1 MAKLKTVPP
10 PAAAEA
16 APAPPKKWRKT
27 LIIGLAVL
35 VLAAAGGGAWFA
47 LKPSAGHSTAVV
59 EKKAPVFVNMEPF
72 TVNLLPENGD
82 HYLQVGIVYQV
93 SEDKTTDT
101 MKTYL
106 PVIRSRL
113 LLLLSAKRPSELS
126 SPDGKKK
133 LVDELVAAARESL
146 PDGAT
151 PERGIQGAYLAAFV
165 IQ

>member
-10 PAAAEA
+10 PAPEA
-16 APAPPKKWRKT
+16 APAPPKKSRKM
-27 LIIGLAVL
+27 LIIGIAVI

-47 LKPSAGHSTAVV
+47 MKPSGEHGTAAV
-59 EKKAPVFVNMEPF
+59 EKKPPVFVTMEPF

-93 SEDKTTDT
+93 SDDKTTDT
-101 MKTYL
+101 IKTYL

-113 LLLLSAKRPSELS
+113 LLLLSAKHPSELS
-126 SPDGKKK
+126 GPDGKKK
-133 LVDELVAAARESL
+133 LVDDLVAAARESL
-146 PDGAT
+146 PEGTT
-151 PERGIQGAYLAAFV
+151 PERGIQSAYLAAFV